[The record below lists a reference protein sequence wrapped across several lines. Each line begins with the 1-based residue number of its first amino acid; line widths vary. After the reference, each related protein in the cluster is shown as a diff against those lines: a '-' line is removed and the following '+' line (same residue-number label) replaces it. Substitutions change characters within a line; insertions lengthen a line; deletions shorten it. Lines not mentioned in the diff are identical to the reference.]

1 MKDEDGKESVDPK
14 RKKGEACMMTRKLP
28 EGCQIEA
35 IAKDGNFLFAAVAS
49 ALKEMG
55 GSGAGDTHRE
65 VRGRCAA
72 WMRVDKTDKYN
83 SVYASAGMT
92 KDQYI
97 EKMSKGGTWGGAPEI
112 LCMCDFYQCSI
123 FVVPMNHSSPIF
135 RFGDQHASR
144 KIALWYT
151 GTHYDRLK
159 PQEEHWNLMK
169 SPTIGTVTTE
179 CTGGGDTP
187 PANRAAGSGAPE
199 NRGRRRRVH
208 SARADDRA
216 DAYRAFD
223 TLERALATA
232 AAPSPPRTPATPEPR
247 TTRAASV
254 LARALA
260 QASRESPPRA
270 RPPELDTEM
279 TKSAIRSL
287 EVITQEAATA
297 PASGPAPS
305 Q

>member
-1 MKDEDGKESVDPK
+1 MKKKPPTEVKPIKTSNTTNFTTEFAVVETRHTTAKKDETKDEDGKESVDPK

-28 EGCQIEA
+28 EGCQIET
-35 IAKDGNFLFAAVAS
+35 IAKDANCLFAAVAS
-49 ALKEMG
+49 ALKDLG

-112 LCMCDFYQCSI
+112 VCMCDFYQCSI

-135 RFGDQHASR
+135 RFGDQNASR

-187 PANRAAGSGAPE
+187 PASRATGSGDPAD
-199 NRGRRRRVH
+199 RGRRRRVH
-208 SARADDRA
+208 SARAADRE

-223 TLERALATA
+223 TLERALA
-232 AAPSPPRTPATPEPR
+232 
-247 TTRAASV
+247 
-254 LARALA
+254 
-260 QASRESPPRA
+260 
-270 RPPELDTEM
+270 M
-279 TKSAIRSL
+279 TKTAIRSL
-287 EVITQEAATA
+287 EVITKEAATA
-297 PASGPAPS
+297 PASGPSPS